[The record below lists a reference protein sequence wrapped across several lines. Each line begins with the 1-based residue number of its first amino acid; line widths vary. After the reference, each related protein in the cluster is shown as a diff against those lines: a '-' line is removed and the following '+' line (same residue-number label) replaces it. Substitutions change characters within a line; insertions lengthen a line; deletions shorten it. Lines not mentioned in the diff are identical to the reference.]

1 MKIDLCEQGERLE
14 EYEAKGYSGAAG
26 GDRERERFKEG
37 GEEVYRCDSEEV
49 ENVKHF

>member
-1 MKIDLCEQGERLE
+1 MPYKDG
-14 EYEAKGYSGAAG
+14 GAAG

-49 ENVKHF
+49 ENVKHFDEL